1 MQKGDDVKVIMLD
14 GSEVSGMLIE
24 MNPTGVKIRVR
35 KGHGILSRDTFHEV
49 YIPFMNIKTIT
60 NMEKSA

>member
-14 GSEVSGMLIE
+14 GSEVCGMLIE

-60 NMEKSA
+60 SIEKSA